1 MSEVSAATGK
11 MLGLSMLRGIGPAKL
26 RQAAKL
32 PNFETQSIDT
42 LASLIPAV
50 AKALEGD
57 SWDRALEQAEAQVEQ
72 AATANARILSPLDPD
87 YPSLL
92 AKTKD
97 DPFLLF
103 VKGKLAPA
111 PEKSVAI
118 IGTREPTPHGR
129 VIAERI
135 TQFFV
140 GEGWSVV
147 SGLALGCDA
156 VAHQAAIDANG
167 HTVAVLAHGL
177 QTIAPT
183 QHRQLADD
191 ILASGGALVSEFL
204 FGRGPIP
211 QQFVRRDRT
220 QAGMAQ
226 GVVMVQSDLKGGSL
240 HASRAALDYGRW
252 LAVPYPTE
260 KDRAADEPK
269 IQANLTL
276 ADGSVSERMD
286 LLHLKVPGAMSKLV
300 VLKTKDDYR
309 ACLAQSQRKPSESG
323 PSSASQPSMF

>member
-11 MLGLSMLRGIGPAKL
+11 LLGLSMLSGIGPATL
-26 RQAAKL
+26 RKIAAL
-32 PNFETQSIDT
+32 PSFETQAIES
-42 LASLIPAV
+42 LAVLVPAL
-50 AKALEGD
+50 AKALDVG
-57 SWDRALEQAEAQVEQ
+57 SWDRALEQAEDQVEQ
-72 AATANARILSPLDPD
+72 ASKADARILSPLDPD
-87 YPSLL
+87 YPDLL

-103 VKGKLAPA
+103 VKGTLAPT

-140 GEGWSVV
+140 SEGWSVV

-156 VAHQAAIDANG
+156 VAHKATIDADG

-191 ILASGGALVSEFL
+191 IVAAGGALVSEFP
-204 FGRGPIP
+204 FGKGAIP

-220 QAGMAQ
+220 QAGLAQ

-252 LAVPYPTE
+252 LAVPYPTD
-260 KDRAADEPK
+260 KDRAAGEAK
-269 IQANLTL
+269 VQANLTL
-276 ADGSVSERMD
+276 ADGSESERMN
-286 LLHLKVPGAMSKLV
+286 LLHLKLPGAMSKLV
-300 VLKTKDDYR
+300 VLRTKDDYR
-309 ACLAQSQRKPSESG
+309 ACLTTSDLAPATPDLG
-323 PSSASQPSMF
+323 SATQPSMF